1 MSTLIL
7 LLSFLVYS
15 VNTLPPKGC
24 TSCLM
29 VPVERHPHSGG
40 FEVQKVIDAKGCFT
54 QRLKCRGNKPNA
66 DTFVQFNQGS
76 SGFLAHGEQEVKL
89 ECTNDGQWQFAHSG
103 SESITVESMACLST

>member
-1 MSTLIL
+1 MRTHL
-7 LLSFLVYS
+7 LLLFIFVYS

-29 VPVERHPHSGG
+29 VPVERHPHSGS
-40 FEVQKVIDAKGCFT
+40 FEVQKVIDDKGCFA

-89 ECTNDGQWQFAHSG
+89 ECTNDGQWKFVHLEREG
-103 SESITVESMACLST
+103 VTVESMACLST